1 MKLSICISVETQD
14 ITIDARC
21 WDSDSAVLGREGCLT
36 VRHATLGIL
45 GTKKGNVS
53 AFQSLAE
60 TVNCLVDA
68 VNRTVELV
76 GEVNGD
82 ARGIYLCYH
91 PMAPE
96 YHVSG
101 TPDKPLDTEVL
112 NSLIHEHF
120 TAHGIPVLT
129 DLTETSLRVTPLQN
143 DASALHR
150 ASEWRD
156 ACNALGYIVM
166 T

>member
-1 MKLSICISVETQD
+1 MKLSIRISAEIGDVTIETM
-14 ITIDARC
+14 C
-21 WDSDSAVLGREGCLT
+21 WDSDSAPLGREGYLT
-36 VRHATLGIL
+36 VRHATLGVV
-45 GTKKGNVS
+45 GTKKVDVS
-53 AFQSLAE
+53 ALQSVGE
-60 TVNCLVDA
+60 TIDCLLHA
-68 VNRTVELV
+68 VNRMAKAV

-82 ARGIYLCYH
+82 ARSLYLSYH
-91 PMAPE
+91 PMATE

-112 NSLIHEHF
+112 HSLIHEHF

-129 DLTETSLRVTPLQN
+129 DLTATALRVTLLRE
-143 DASALHR
+143 DASTLQH